1 MTDPRGSIM
10 TTAINTVGGNSSS
23 APADSSSAFR
33 NADFLKIMM
42 TEITNQNPLDP
53 QDTGKL
59 VENVQKLQDLANTT
73 FQKFRADITWGQQ
86 LIGQTVSVLQ
96 QSLSPKEKQTQLDKG
111 LKPDIGFAQVSGKVT
126 SYRTVDQK
134 VYVTVGD
141 KDYPMDNVKQIV
153 PDAQH
158 SQYLATMADQLLG
171 KTVAF
176 LNDKNVQTSGK
187 VTSIKYDK
195 DSNLILEVG
204 GASVNFNKVTQIGVT
219 TG

>member
-1 MTDPRGSIM
+1 MA
-10 TTAINTVGGNSSS
+10 TAINTVGGNSSS
-23 APADSSSAFR
+23 APADSTSAFR

-73 FQKFRADITWGQQ
+73 YQKFRADLTWGQQ
-86 LIGQTVSVLQ
+86 LIGQTVSVVQ
-96 QSLSPKEKQTQLDKG
+96 QALSPAEKQAQLDKG
-111 LKPDIGFAQVSGKVT
+111 LKPDVGYAQVSGKVS

-134 VYVTVGD
+134 VFITVGD

-153 PDAQH
+153 PEGQQ

-171 KTVAF
+171 KTVAY
-176 LNDKNVQTSGK
+176 LNDKNEKVSGK

-195 DSNLILEVG
+195 DANLMLEVG
-204 GASVNFNKVTQIGVT
+204 SKTVNFNKVTQIGVA
-219 TG
+219 GG